1 MTEQVI
7 AAAIGSQQSTIN
19 RIRNGVMTPNYTV
32 GKALVDMAE
41 ACPAPTQQGEE
52 RADAAWNRR

>member
-52 RADAAWNRR
+52 RADAA